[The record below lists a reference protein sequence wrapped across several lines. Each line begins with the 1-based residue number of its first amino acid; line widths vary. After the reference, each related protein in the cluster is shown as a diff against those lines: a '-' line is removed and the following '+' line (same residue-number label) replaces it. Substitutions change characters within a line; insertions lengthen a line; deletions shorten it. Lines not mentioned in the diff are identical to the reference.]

1 MGDDPAEDEK
11 MRSDDGK
18 SDEWFPALR
27 IWFHAREEKGDGVGL
42 VAGEGDRLEERE
54 GLPIADEGGADEDAV
69 HGKDGREKMPFRWPW
84 QSDEEGGKGID
95 AEGRRDEGKEVVDV
109 HAVANAKGFTN
120 VKEVEEGNEVANV
133 RGSKDGKEEKEKVP
147 FRWPWQK
154 EEELQND
161 NAETRNKSA
170 NEASQAPVV
179 KKVSHSDSKPGGSFT
194 NVSPGDIKPARKQQ
208 REIPTEWQERM
219 DSLIKLI
226 APNVKSK
233 ELDTSGSEKDH
244 SYSPQSH
251 AAENGTHNKSA
262 EIEKPSRTSSV
273 SELYSPPGE
282 YDGAADPVPS
292 SHDRRPRWPPKLS
305 WTQKDQVESQSSKEE
320 KVTTV
325 SEQRPRTGPRTSK
338 ISAVKKK
345 PQDATSKLTPPLDS
359 TIPQDRQLDSETTV
373 LDVVDFSDSREDES
387 DQPSLETQQRERT
400 EQEPVVPLPTVATS
414 QLRITPLDIVSIP
427 QRDVAAIRLIF
438 GSETF
443 FATETL
449 SPPGGLIFRGN
460 LRGEPKATLAKLE
473 ERLAARLGDKY
484 TLCLAEGE
492 EDLRP
497 VVVVVPTARDK
508 RPATPRQRVL
518 AVIIALF
525 TVTTCLTRGLYAA
538 VYKPIIQAFYPM
550 TKSSRLAEL
559 FALPSGV
566 ALITSA
572 AIGFVILASQ
582 IVQRMVASRHGTRI
596 ALPYFIPSVQLG
608 SFGAV
613 IQLASPT
620 PSRAALFDIALAGAA
635 TLVVLS
641 LSLLLV
647 GLRLSTIFPTVVP
660 VPMST
665 VSSSVIIGFLTQHV
679 PQGQILVD
687 YGRSLIGLHPLA
699 VIGANCLTI
708 AALNLLPIR
717 QLDGGR
723 IISALYGRRTAVVTS
738 RVTVLFLLLAS
749 TKSPY
754 FVVFLAAVTFG
765 PWSLDR
771 PAKNELTEPNGFRT
785 VVGYLFMLLMIGVLL
800 PFPAS
805 KFYGTL

>member
-1 MGDDPAEDEK
+1 MNQAAADERQTAFLLPAPLSLEVRDHASWIRRPRHTTRAGGCRCRLGRPRVRCSAEEDPRDDEVSGVAERRPDA
-11 MRSDDGK
+11 
-18 SDEWFPALR
+18 WVPFLR
-27 IWFHAREEKGDGVGL
+27 IWL
-42 VAGEGDRLEERE
+42 
-54 GLPIADEGGADEDAV
+54 
-69 HGKDGREKMPFRWPW
+69 
-84 QSDEEGGKGID
+84 Q
-95 AEGRRDEGKEVVDV
+95 
-109 HAVANAKGFTN
+109 
-120 VKEVEEGNEVANV
+120 
-133 RGSKDGKEEKEKVP
+133 SKDSNSDLNGASEPVRSKAHETPQEDIELVGSHTNNSEPQENTVPEENQRTP

-154 EEELQND
+154 NSKAGR
-161 NAETRNKSA
+161 NAIGGDSETTGKRVV
-170 NEASQAPVV
+170 QQIPRV
-179 KKVSHSDSKPGGSFT
+179 KKVSHSDSKPGGSLANIT
-194 NVSPGDIKPARKQQ
+194 GSTKPVTRSEGEQVSWQDRLDKIVNV
-208 REIPTEWQERM
+208 
-219 DSLIKLI
+219 I
-226 APNVKSK
+226 APNINRK
-233 ELDTSGSEKDH
+233 EPETTATQNETKGRPSGNGMHSDANDSE
-244 SYSPQSH
+244 SSTPPR
-251 AAENGTHNKSA
+251 A
-262 EIEKPSRTSSV
+262 SSV
-273 SELYSPPGE
+273 SELYSPPV
-282 YDGAADPVPS
+282 DAAEDTGKSVLSGTEEKKPTWPKMPWNRDREELKPS
-292 SHDRRPRWPPKLS
+292 SSPEKQVTIVSEERSRTRPR
-305 WTQKDQVESQSSKEE
+305 
-320 KVTTV
+320 
-325 SEQRPRTGPRTSK
+325 
-338 ISAVKKK
+338 ISRISVVKKGSERAAK
-345 PQDATSKLTPPLDS
+345 ESSSPENISTP
-359 TIPQDRQLDSETTV
+359 DREKDPEMTV
-373 LDVVDFSDSREDES
+373 LDVVDFTDSRETSKEDTETVPGE
-387 DQPSLETQQRERT
+387 DQQTDGEKEPSAQ
-400 EQEPVVPLPTVATS
+400 LPSVSAS
-414 QLRITPLDIVSIP
+414 QLRIIPMDIVSIP

-497 VVVVVPTARDK
+497 VVVVVPTARDR
-508 RPATPRQRVL
+508 RPATPRQRIL
-518 AVIIALF
+518 ALVIALF
-525 TVTTCLTRGLYAA
+525 TITTCLTRGLYAA
-538 VYKPIIQAFYPM
+538 VYKPIIQAFYPL
-550 TKSSRLAEL
+550 TGASPFEEV
-559 FALPSGV
+559 FAAPSGV

-572 AIGFVILASQ
+572 AIGFVIFMSQ
-582 IVQRMVASRHGTRI
+582 IVQRIVASRHGTRI

-613 IQLASPT
+613 VQLASPT

-641 LSLLLV
+641 MSFLLI

-665 VSSSVIIGFLTQHV
+665 VSSSVVIGFLTQHI

-749 TKSPY
+749 TKNPY

-805 KFYGTL
+805 RFFGTL